1 MIDDRLGEGDA
12 LSVEERDGTTATMM
26 STRSMGAAS
35 RAPSAARRRFAST
48 RASAGR
54 ARTVTRAGGEGKE
67 TPFTNADAFSAL
79 SGLKKTGADPFASG
93 AARARP
99 MEAERAVGFVKSG
112 VDATKLPSTRDSDA
126 ILKRFDDTQRREG
139 TEAAVTACERP
150 AMERSTRALASR
162 ASRVMLGICAPSA
175 EDGLA
180 SLKTWTAELGLP
192 KGKLHGMDRD
202 GVPVDPPKGAVFIK
216 YNSLSGDAYISGY
229 GGTFRGVLF
238 TPELEDAAFRQY
250 GYLPLDV
257 LTGH

>member
-1 MIDDRLGEGDA
+1 
-12 LSVEERDGTTATMM
+12 
-26 STRSMGAAS
+26 
-35 RAPSAARRRFAST
+35 
-48 RASAGR
+48 
-54 ARTVTRAGGEGKE
+54 
-67 TPFTNADAFSAL
+67 
-79 SGLKKTGADPFASG
+79 
-93 AARARP
+93 

>member
-1 MIDDRLGEGDA
+1 LRGLGRCILRSRGK
-12 LSVEERDGTTATMM
+12 TAKTMM
-26 STRSMGAAS
+26 STRSTPVFA
-35 RAPSAARRRFAST
+35 RAPNANRRCAAT
-48 RASAGR
+48 RAATGR
-54 ARTVTRAGGEGKE
+54 VRTVTRAGGEGEE

-79 SGLKKTGADPFASG
+79 SGLKKTGAGAADPFASG

-99 MEAERAVGFVKSG
+99 MTTERAVGFVKSG
-112 VDATKLPSTRDSDA
+112 VDVTKLPSTRDSDA
-126 ILKRFDDTQRREG
+126 ILKRFDETQRREG

-150 AMERSTRALASR
+150 AMEQSTRALASR

-257 LTGH
+257 LTG

>member
-1 MIDDRLGEGDA
+1 
-12 LSVEERDGTTATMM
+12 
-26 STRSMGAAS
+26 
-35 RAPSAARRRFAST
+35 
-48 RASAGR
+48 
-54 ARTVTRAGGEGKE
+54 
-67 TPFTNADAFSAL
+67 
-79 SGLKKTGADPFASG
+79 
-93 AARARP
+93 
-99 MEAERAVGFVKSG
+99 
-112 VDATKLPSTRDSDA
+112 
-126 ILKRFDDTQRREG
+126 
-139 TEAAVTACERP
+139 
-150 AMERSTRALASR
+150 
-162 ASRVMLGICAPSA
+162 MLGICAPSA